1 MKPQEQT
8 ETRIFF
14 QGLKRLCS
22 ATPAFSVKRHKAT
35 RTLILF
41 IVKFLLFAQLLIV
54 LALFVRYDPEC
65 ELVCINTG
73 QLNGPMFYPHS
84 FS

>member
-41 IVKFLLFAQLLIV
+41 IAKFLLFAQLLIV
-54 LALFVRYDPEC
+54 LALFVRYNPEC
-65 ELVCINTG
+65 GMYKHRTAQWSHVL
-73 QLNGPMFYPHS
+73 S
-84 FS
+84 S